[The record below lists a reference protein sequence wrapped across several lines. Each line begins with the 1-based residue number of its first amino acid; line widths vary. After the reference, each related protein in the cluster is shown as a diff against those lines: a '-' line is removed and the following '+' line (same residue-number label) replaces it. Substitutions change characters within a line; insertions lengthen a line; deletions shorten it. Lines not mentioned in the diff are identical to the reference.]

1 MLWKYG
7 VGPMIAGS
15 VIGYRI
21 TEPHNYQLTKA
32 TKTHRSLVPRLEAK
46 KDGVLYTTA
55 YFTSPKMTECGNTVT
70 AISGLADKN
79 LNRIKNDTDR
89 TLTYSLTEN
98 GIKISI
104 SGANESSFVLP
115 LIAGEL
121 ELLCGQ
127 ADRCEEI
134 FFLTGGFIAKEYT
147 IIPDKDG
154 RIELIIR

>member
-1 MLWKYG
+1 MRKIQKVLSYILLLSA
-7 VGPMIAGS
+7 VCALYACS
-15 VIGYRI
+15 A
-21 TEPHNYQLTKA
+21 Q
-32 TKTHRSLVPRLEAK
+32 K
-46 KDGVLYTTA
+46 K
-55 YFTSPKMTECGNTVT
+55 
-70 AISGLADKN
+70 

-104 SGANESSFVLP
+104 LGANESSFVLP

-154 RIELIIR
+154 RIELMIR